1 MKTMKAMILMAA
13 MALLTACVGE
23 PGMDGYDGLDGIN
36 GKDGVNILG
45 SAFEIEGDF
54 TAANEY
60 SLYFKFPNTIKVLE
74 SDVVLVYILWE
85 TMTGTDGKPL
95 DVWRL
100 LPQTVIL
107 KEGLLQY
114 NYDFTKADVSVFL
127 GGNIDFATLLPAES
141 KDQVFRI
148 VVLPADFAIDL
159 SLDMTNY
166 NLIMKSLNL
175 RDTQV
180 QKINFTDIVKE
191 GIPEPGLRKSL
202 PAF

>member
-23 PGMDGYDGLDGIN
+23 PGLDGYDGLDGIN

-60 SLYFKFPNTIKVLE
+60 SLYFKFPNTIKVME

-114 NYDFTKADVSVFL
+114 NYDFTKADVSVY
-127 GGNIDFATLLPAES
+127 LPIS
-141 KDQVFRI
+141 PSTSPSI
-148 VVLPADFAIDL
+148 
-159 SLDMTNY
+159 
-166 NLIMKSLNL
+166 
-175 RDTQV
+175 
-180 QKINFTDIVKE
+180 
-191 GIPEPGLRKSL
+191 
-202 PAF
+202 